1 MQTYF
6 WVCLILFVAGVT
18 HGISGFGS
26 VLLSI
31 PLLAMVMDIKMVI
44 VLANLAA
51 VSMTTMIFM
60 QLRHQFD
67 RKKIYPLIAGAVPG
81 IVVGVFFL
89 KRLDRGVIH
98 WILGVI
104 LIGFSLYSLL
114 FQPSGKEIRKEWAY
128 PFGFLSGCLGGA
140 FSASGPP
147 VIVYI
152 TLQNWSKDQIKV
164 TLQSFFFLSGL
175 LVAFSH
181 ALAGLVTFSVIRFY
195 SAGLPV
201 VILGTYLGSFLYG
214 FIREENYRKLILVFL
229 LFLGGL
235 MIYKA

>member
-1 MQTYF
+1 METYF

-31 PLLAMVMDIKMVI
+31 SLLSLVLDIKMVI

-51 VSMTTMIFM
+51 VLMTTIIFI

-67 RKKIYPLIAGAVPG
+67 RKKIYPLIKSAVPG

-89 KRLDRGVIH
+89 KRLDQYMIH

-114 FQPSGKEIRKEWAY
+114 CRPSGKKIQKIWAY
-128 PFGFLSGCLGGA
+128 PFGFFSGCLGGA

-181 ALAGLVTFSVIRFY
+181 TLAGLVTFSVIRFY
-195 SAGLPV
+195 LAGLPSI
-201 VILGTYLGSFLYG
+201 ILGTYLGSYLYG
-214 FIREENYRKLILVFL
+214 FIREESYRKLILIFL